1 MISRFKVIGK
11 HLIADI
17 EFDMANSFATDIAR
31 QYRDGYLNAVSG
43 FPAPLTPR
51 AVHGPRDEMFR
62 GTPVQTG

>member
-1 MISRFKVIGK
+1 VLYSLHHISISICTSFSIQMISRFKVVGK

-43 FPAPLTPR
+43 FPPP
-51 AVHGPRDEMFR
+51 
-62 GTPVQTG
+62 

>member
-1 MISRFKVIGK
+1 MISRFKVVGK

-43 FPAPLTPR
+43 FPPP
-51 AVHGPRDEMFR
+51 
-62 GTPVQTG
+62 

>member
-1 MISRFKVIGK
+1 MYSLHHISISICTSFSTQMISRFKVVGK

-43 FPAPLTPR
+43 FPPP
-51 AVHGPRDEMFR
+51 
-62 GTPVQTG
+62 